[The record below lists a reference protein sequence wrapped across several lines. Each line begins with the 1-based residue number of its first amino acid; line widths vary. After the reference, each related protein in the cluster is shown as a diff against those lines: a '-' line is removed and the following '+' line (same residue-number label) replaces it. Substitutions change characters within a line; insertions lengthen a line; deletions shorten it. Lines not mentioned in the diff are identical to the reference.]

1 MGKGKGRRGG
11 FGGGGGGGGGGMQGL
26 MQQAQKMQRDMEAL
40 QENLGDRSVETT
52 AGGGAVTVVVNG
64 KHEIVSLK
72 IDPEVL
78 DPEDVESLQDVI
90 IAAVNEAN
98 RKVTEEAESEMGK
111 ITGGMKLPGM
121 F

>member
-1 MGKGKGRRGG
+1 MSKGKGRRGG
-11 FGGGGGGGGGGMQGL
+11 FGGGGGGNMNQL
-26 MQQAQKMQRDMEAL
+26 VQRAQKMQREMELL
-40 QENLGDRSVETT
+40 QENLGTRTVETT
-52 AGGGAVTVVVNG
+52 AGGGAVACVVNG
-64 KHEIVSLK
+64 KHEIVSLR
-72 IDPEVL
+72 IDPEAL

-121 F
+121 S